1 MAPLSTKPAYMN
13 GQINGVTPSVAT
25 LEQSEVTKLQKEL
38 LTVADEKSTL
48 QQTVRSFTDR
58 LRQAADDLTSAQR
71 AHKLELSKVEST
83 WEGIVKGLKQQI
95 NDLGADL
102 ARVKL
107 GAAQDKAAAEQRSM
121 TLVTKL
127 GATEAKL
134 AAAEQALAAEKAAS
148 AEARAAAQTDVARSE
163 AISGALGR
171 SVAARDAEIER
182 LEGLG
187 VRSLTKKLLGTA
199 KDKTV
204 AATKTAAAYTSD
216 KAVKIYSYAS
226 DKAVQA
232 GRATRAQIGAI
243 REEPAR
249 LTRAPAAVSAFTVG
263 SAPRIR
269 VLSVIAIGSFFVI
282 GVLRSARTST
292 TLPLTLSR
300 MEASV
305 ALPAAEPDMCRTA
318 DGRRVVVDDGAEDA
332 MRRARSIESPTS

>member
-1 MAPLSTKPAYMN
+1 MKVSALLVALCLSADAMAPLSTKPAYMN
-13 GQINGVTPSVAT
+13 GQVNGVTPSVAT
-25 LEQSEVTKLQKEL
+25 LERSEVTKLQKEL

-204 AATKTAAAYTSD
+204 SG
-216 KAVKIYSYAS
+216 AVKIYSYAS
-226 DKAVQA
+226 DKAVSA

-243 REEPAR
+243 RAEPAR
-249 LTRAPAAVSAFTVG
+249 LTRAPGAVAKSAG
-263 SAPRIR
+263 EQLKR
-269 VLSVIAIGSFFVI
+269 VRGASGKKTAWRKDCDASGVKSFYDS
-282 GVLRSARTST
+282 GVRL
-292 TLPLTLSR
+292 
-300 MEASV
+300 
-305 ALPAAEPDMCRTA
+305 
-318 DGRRVVVDDGAEDA
+318 
-332 MRRARSIESPTS
+332 

>member
-1 MAPLSTKPAYMN
+1 MIAALFLALCLSADAMAPLSTKPAYMN
-13 GQINGVTPSVAT
+13 GQPNGVVTPSVAT

-48 QQTVRSFTDR
+48 QQTVSSFTDR

-83 WEGIVKGLKQQI
+83 WEGVVKGLKQQI

-148 AEARAAAQTDVARSE
+148 AAARAAAQTDVARSE
-163 AISGALGR
+163 AVSGALGR

-204 AATKTAAAYTSD
+204 SG
-216 KAVKIYSYAS
+216 AVKIYSYAS
-226 DKAVQA
+226 DKAVAA
-232 GRATRAQIGAI
+232 GRATRAQIASV

-249 LTRAPAAVSAFTVG
+249 LTRAPVAVAKSAGVQLKRVRGAGKGAKAAAWRKDCDASGVK
-263 SAPRIR
+263 
-269 VLSVIAIGSFFVI
+269 SFYDA
-282 GVLRSARTST
+282 GVRL
-292 TLPLTLSR
+292 
-300 MEASV
+300 
-305 ALPAAEPDMCRTA
+305 
-318 DGRRVVVDDGAEDA
+318 
-332 MRRARSIESPTS
+332 

>member
-13 GQINGVTPSVAT
+13 GQVNGVTPSVAT

-187 VRSLTKKLLGTA
+187 VRSLTKRLLGTA

-204 AATKTAAAYTSD
+204 SG
-216 KAVKIYSYAS
+216 AVKIYSYAS
-226 DKAVQA
+226 DKAVSA

-243 REEPAR
+243 RAEPAR
-249 LTRAPAAVSAFTVG
+249 LTRAPGAVAKSAG
-263 SAPRIR
+263 EQLKR
-269 VLSVIAIGSFFVI
+269 VRGASGKKTAWRKDCDASGVKSFYDS
-282 GVLRSARTST
+282 GVRL
-292 TLPLTLSR
+292 
-300 MEASV
+300 
-305 ALPAAEPDMCRTA
+305 
-318 DGRRVVVDDGAEDA
+318 
-332 MRRARSIESPTS
+332 

>member
-1 MAPLSTKPAYMN
+1 MKTTALLVALCLSADAMAPLSTKPAYMN
-13 GQINGVTPSVAT
+13 GQVNGVTPSVAT

-187 VRSLTKKLLGTA
+187 VRSLTKRLLGTA

-204 AATKTAAAYTSD
+204 SG
-216 KAVKIYSYAS
+216 AVKIYSYAS
-226 DKAVQA
+226 DKAVSA

-243 REEPAR
+243 RAEPAR
-249 LTRAPAAVSAFTVG
+249 LTRAPVAVAKSAG
-263 SAPRIR
+263 EQLKR
-269 VLSVIAIGSFFVI
+269 VRGASGKKTAWRKDCDASGVKSFYDS
-282 GVLRSARTST
+282 GVRL
-292 TLPLTLSR
+292 
-300 MEASV
+300 
-305 ALPAAEPDMCRTA
+305 
-318 DGRRVVVDDGAEDA
+318 
-332 MRRARSIESPTS
+332 

>member
-1 MAPLSTKPAYMN
+1 MNTSALLVALCLSSAAAMAPLSTKPAYMN
-13 GQINGVTPSVAT
+13 GQPNGVVTPSVAT

-48 QQTVRSFTDR
+48 QQTVSSFTDR
-58 LRQAADDLTSAQR
+58 LRRAADDLTSAQR

-83 WEGIVKGLKQQI
+83 WEGVVKGLKQQI

-121 TLVTKL
+121 SLVTKL

-204 AATKTAAAYTSD
+204 SG
-216 KAVKIYSYAS
+216 AVKIYSYAS
-226 DKAVQA
+226 DKAVSA
-232 GRATRAQIGAI
+232 GRATRAQIASI

-249 LTRAPAAVSAFTVG
+249 LTRAPVAVAKSAG
-263 SAPRIR
+263 EQLKR
-269 VLSVIAIGSFFVI
+269 VRGASGKKTAWRKDCDASGVKSFYDA
-282 GVLRSARTST
+282 GVRL
-292 TLPLTLSR
+292 
-300 MEASV
+300 
-305 ALPAAEPDMCRTA
+305 
-318 DGRRVVVDDGAEDA
+318 
-332 MRRARSIESPTS
+332 

>member
-1 MAPLSTKPAYMN
+1 MKTTALLVALCLSSAAAMAPLSTKPAYMN
-13 GQINGVTPSVAT
+13 GQVNGVTPSVAT

-83 WEGIVKGLKQQI
+83 WEGVVKGLKQQI

-107 GAAQDKAAAEQRSM
+107 GAAQDKAAADQRSM
-121 TLVTKL
+121 SLVTKL

-187 VRSLTKKLLGTA
+187 VRSLTKRLLGTA

-204 AATKTAAAYTSD
+204 SG
-216 KAVKIYSYAS
+216 AVKIYSYAS
-226 DKAVQA
+226 DKAVSA

-243 REEPAR
+243 RAEPAR
-249 LTRAPAAVSAFTVG
+249 LTRAPVAVAKSAG
-263 SAPRIR
+263 EQLKR
-269 VLSVIAIGSFFVI
+269 VRGASGKKTAWRKDCDASGVTSFYDA
-282 GVLRSARTST
+282 GVRL
-292 TLPLTLSR
+292 
-300 MEASV
+300 
-305 ALPAAEPDMCRTA
+305 
-318 DGRRVVVDDGAEDA
+318 
-332 MRRARSIESPTS
+332 

>member
-1 MAPLSTKPAYMN
+1 MKTTALLVALCLSSAAAMAPLSTKPAYMN
-13 GQINGVTPSVAT
+13 GATVAPPSVAA

-48 QQTVRSFTDR
+48 QQTVSSFTDR

-83 WEGIVKGLKQQI
+83 WEGVVKGLKQQI

-121 TLVTKL
+121 SLVTKL

-134 AAAEQALAAEKAAS
+134 AAAEQALAAEKAA
-148 AEARAAAQTDVARSE
+148 AAAARAAAQTDVARSE

-204 AATKTAAAYTSD
+204 SG
-216 KAVKIYSYAS
+216 AVKIYSYAS
-226 DKAVQA
+226 DKAVSA

-243 REEPAR
+243 RAEPAR
-249 LTRAPAAVSAFTVG
+249 LTRAPGAVAKSAG
-263 SAPRIR
+263 EQLKR
-269 VLSVIAIGSFFVI
+269 VRGASGKKTAWRKDCDASGVKSFYDA
-282 GVLRSARTST
+282 GVRL
-292 TLPLTLSR
+292 
-300 MEASV
+300 
-305 ALPAAEPDMCRTA
+305 
-318 DGRRVVVDDGAEDA
+318 
-332 MRRARSIESPTS
+332 

>member
-1 MAPLSTKPAYMN
+1 MKTTALLVALCLSADAMAPLSTKPAYMN
-13 GQINGVTPSVAT
+13 GQVNGVTPSVAT

-48 QQTVRSFTDR
+48 QQTVSSFTDR

-204 AATKTAAAYTSD
+204 SG
-216 KAVKIYSYAS
+216 AVKIYSYAS
-226 DKAVQA
+226 DKAVAA

-243 REEPAR
+243 RAEPAR
-249 LTRAPAAVSAFTVG
+249 LTRAPGAVAKSAG
-263 SAPRIR
+263 EQLKR
-269 VLSVIAIGSFFVI
+269 VRGASGKKTAWRKDCDASGVKSFYDA
-282 GVLRSARTST
+282 GVRL
-292 TLPLTLSR
+292 
-300 MEASV
+300 
-305 ALPAAEPDMCRTA
+305 
-318 DGRRVVVDDGAEDA
+318 
-332 MRRARSIESPTS
+332 

>member
-1 MAPLSTKPAYMN
+1 MKTAALLVALCLSSAAAMAPLSTKPAYMN
-13 GQINGVTPSVAT
+13 GQVNGVTPSVAT

-48 QQTVRSFTDR
+48 QKTVRSFTDR

-107 GAAQDKAAAEQRSM
+107 SAAQDKAAAEQRSM

-204 AATKTAAAYTSD
+204 AATKTAAAFTSD

-226 DKAVQA
+226 DKAVSA
-232 GRATRAQIGAI
+232 GRATRAQIGSVRA
-243 REEPAR
+243 EPAR
-249 LTRAPAAVSAFTVG
+249 LTRAPVAVAKSAGEQLKRVRGGKGAKAAAWRKDCDASGVK
-263 SAPRIR
+263 
-269 VLSVIAIGSFFVI
+269 SFYDS
-282 GVLRSARTST
+282 GVRL
-292 TLPLTLSR
+292 
-300 MEASV
+300 
-305 ALPAAEPDMCRTA
+305 
-318 DGRRVVVDDGAEDA
+318 
-332 MRRARSIESPTS
+332 